1 MKIPVDIFT
10 YHIVHLDKST
20 QLLLTDVRVLGVTAC
35 KLAHIRSLEGD
46 ALVYQD
52 VVFEVLAYRKRPAID
67 PRGRTMRVPERM
79 RWTVRDN
86 GAEIVSFTADV
97 DSLLRYG
104 HGQGYVA
111 AYTLDGKR
119 CSQPLNGTG
128 HFEWVDCE

>member
-1 MKIPVDIFT
+1 M
-10 YHIVHLDKST
+10 
-20 QLLLTDVRVLGVTAC
+20 LGVTAC